1 MVSRPPTK
9 WNTAQRMLL
18 VKERIEAPGD
28 QQRRYTPLVTGQPQY
43 ATEQFVS
50 RVGQTPEVRDVPVMV
65 GHEGMSGQ
73 QGEETMRHRPFG
85 AQFRESGIRT
95 RPVQQDERV
104 RSIDQRRFYSP
115 MRAVQAFRESPRVA
129 RFLGRGRMGQLGRN
143 VDVKDTDPET
153 GVGRQVVDLPD
164 ESGPERRMKLQDA
177 FRNQQKFLERL
188 SREGKR
194 IPAGF
199 GEFSGQHPS
208 VLLSRLQEDNQ
219 ARLFIGNQGESMD
232 VDRPL
237 LGAGGLLERLSA
249 KYGRDRAY
257 RFRTNPIETALGGFA
272 GLIPGT
278 TEYNRVKA
286 AQAEVDHNT
295 KLLQLVQRRKAIN
308 PDYMPDEATQRQL
321 SAFQRNLVDAEGEG
335 AMAFL
340 NSLARDPAMQEINE
354 RVKRQKAD
362 KVREE
367 GLARKRRELEERMN
381 NPRSLKSL
389 PEINNYLA
397 DLDPNGP
404 YNFLRRFRSSASQ
417 KRNRGEIMGE
427 WQEIMDALSDG
438 ASPQEI
444 QRQFPDSFTG
454 LKKVKDKKKVADKK
468 DEAEDVVDDDSDEA
482 EEDAT
487 VAEDKDTEN
496 PYDEISHLY
505 TTSEHNN
512 QPYVGSLRDALK
524 VKGLDP
530 FKTVDGK
537 RMSKK
542 QMQDLLLASHREE
555 DLPEWYGGEDEGVD
569 GEGGSGEKPTLEE
582 RQASFDAKKKEEANA
597 KAAAAKKKA
606 EAEAKAAKKVAQS
619 EHDDRTISSGLFNQ
633 GTKTKNAPSKNQA
646 AEFSAFMQDTD
657 GIAAVKRSKSKS
669 FGINLGGKITLPV
682 SAYRGLAKTKPVNS
696 AAPRTKP
703 KNQEL
708 EDVLSAQGLW
718 DEKIL
723 GGPAL
728 SQIRD
733 GTDIEHW
740 GPIYSYLTGGG
751 DLNEFGQ
758 TDDVLD
764 DSLLYSDDEP
774 IDLAWAVLKGL

>member
-28 QQRRYTPLVTGQPQY
+28 QQRRYTPMIGQTGQPQY

-50 RVGQTPEVRDVPVMV
+50 RFGNTPEVRDVPVMV

-85 AQFRESGIRT
+85 AQFRQSGIRT

-115 MRAVQAFRESPRVA
+115 RRALQALQESPRVT
-129 RFLGRGRMGQLGRN
+129 RFLGRGRMGQRGSN

-219 ARLFIGNQGESMD
+219 ARLFVGNQGESMD

-249 KYGRDRAY
+249 RYGKDRAY
-257 RFRTNPIETALGGFA
+257 RFRTNPIETALGGLA

-295 KLLQLVQRRKAIN
+295 KLLQAVQRRKAIN

-340 NSLARDPAMQEINE
+340 NSLARDPVMQEINE
-354 RVKRQKAD
+354 NVKRDRAD
-362 KVREE
+362 KTRLENLE
-367 GLARKRRELEERMN
+367 RKKRELDVRRR
-381 NPRSLKSL
+381 NPRSLRSL
-389 PEINNYLA
+389 PEINNYLG
-397 DLDPNGP
+397 DLDDN
-404 YNFLRRFRSSASQ
+404 NFLRRFRSSASQ

-454 LKKVKDKKKVADKK
+454 LKKVKDKKK
-468 DEAEDVVDDDSDEA
+468 DENKGKETAVDDSDEA
-482 EEDAT
+482 GGDAT
-487 VAEDKDTEN
+487 VAEDKGTEN

-505 TTSEHNN
+505 TSSEHNN

-569 GEGGSGEKPTLEE
+569 EGGDSGEKPTLEQ
-582 RQASFDAKKKEEANA
+582 RQAAYDAKQKKKGDA

-606 EAEAKAAKKVAQS
+606 EKEAKRAQQKLQA
-619 EHDDRTISSGLFNQ
+619 EHDTKTIEQGLFSQ
-633 GTKTKNAPSKNQA
+633 GTKTKDAPDKNQA
-646 AEFSAFMQDTD
+646 AEFSAFMQGTD
-657 GIAAVKRSKSKS
+657 GIAAVKRSKSNA

-682 SAYRGLAKTKPVNS
+682 SAYRGLAKTKPINS
-696 AAPRTKP
+696 DAARTKP
-703 KNQEL
+703 KNEEL
-708 EDVLSAQGLW
+708 ENVLSTQGLW

-740 GPIYSYLTGGG
+740 APIYSYLTGGG

-758 TDDVLD
+758 SNDVLD